1 MADSIP
7 ETRQEVVFAAFA
19 KFDHDGSGNVDAADL
34 KGIFSAHLHPKV
46 ISGEMSEDE
55 VYLEFLTHFGDK
67 NRDGKIDW
75 NEWCEYYA
83 GISAK
88 IPIDAHFNTL
98 MVQAWK
104 LDQ

>member
-1 MADSIP
+1 MADQIP
-7 ETRQEVVFAAFA
+7 EGRQEVVFKAFA
-19 KFDHDGSGNVDAADL
+19 KFDADGSGCVDASDL
-34 KGIFSAHLHPKV
+34 KGVFSAHLHPKV

-55 VYLEFLTHFGDK
+55 VFLEFLTNFGDK

-83 GISAK
+83 GVSAK
-88 IPIDAHFNTL
+88 IPNDEHFNML

-104 LDQ
+104 L